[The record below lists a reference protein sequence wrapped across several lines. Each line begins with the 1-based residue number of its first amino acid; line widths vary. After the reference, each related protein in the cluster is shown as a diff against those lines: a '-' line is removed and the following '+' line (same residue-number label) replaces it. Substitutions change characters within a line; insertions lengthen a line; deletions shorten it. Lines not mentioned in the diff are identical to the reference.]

1 MKKQLVFDDIVLE
14 SFEIIYSDKIRYGK
28 DETNTAVK
36 VELNIKGKIFTHT
49 AYMWQWQVSEYLNK
63 FGADI

>member
-14 SFEIIYSDKIRYGK
+14 GFEITYSDKISYGK
-28 DETNTAVK
+28 DKTNTAVK

-49 AYMWQWQVSEYLNK
+49 EYMWQWQVSKYLK
-63 FGADI
+63 EFGADI